1 MECFP
6 HGGFRSPAD
15 FRSSVTSILRM
26 MRDDLSAG
34 VGFSP
39 ERVIPYNPFDG
50 IEEEEERDNLMSRCV
65 SALRGGSDTAT
76 DRVVQAAKLA
86 LSEILSR
93 HKSNPT
99 LVAAGTGLGDA
110 VDAYEYASWL
120 AQKESASGNS
130 PVEGPSLPELV
141 SGPNTDEDDVMRT
154 GHGPGGEEAEPSLGE
169 EGTSQ
174 KRSPALSH
182 LRMET
187 PPKRHPG
194 KRRAVVRED
203 ESDDEETFDAGL
215 NHLVSLSRAAEVEG
229 SLMKDVPNTHLAFL
243 LEQIA
248 LSCQALTELRSS
260 AEPRRKRRND
270 TAEEMTATP
279 TMVNEVADQVRVLRG
294 VIDKRRG
301 MGVHREVQEAT
312 KKLEAVLEGERRRKP
327 SSRVGVHQA
336 PPDERAMLGRVEKVP
351 TKEAG
356 TQTEHPEAAVS
367 VGELSTG
374 VAASNTL
381 GESAPDG
388 DLPPTAKVVK
398 RVRKRRRKKAN
409 GRNDG
414 EAGVAPQSQTA
425 VAAGVPGLPSQN
437 VVAPAV
443 PPQDTWSD
451 VVRHKAPNWS
461 AKPHPN
467 PEPPVSVRRPV
478 IKAKAPRTEAVVIGP
493 LKEDQKYSVVVKR
506 VMEGVDLQAL
516 GVVVSGTRRTK
527 TGAVLLEVTGTGAQA
542 DLLAAKVSEALD
554 GMDVRV
560 HSPVMSAAFMLLDVE
575 KWIVEEDVVG
585 ALTTILSKEGVGVS
599 VGAVSVRLHGSGK
612 GRYTWCEVSIRA
624 SQPLVGLTR
633 LRVGWGTCRIR
644 VPQDKGPRCYRCL
657 ERGHV
662 QTACNGVDRT
672 GACFTCRAAGHRARD
687 CPKKVG
693 GKERPT

>member
-1 MECFP
+1 MEGHQDKKTVTVPGVSETPGPAGESANAGLTRSLSSDCGKTVGLLRQGPGGVRAQVTAGGCGEQASSGVLRDTEVTAGSVDLNRDVVDEWSGIRGRFCNDIPMSRSEFDRWSNLENLEGVRMECFP

-39 ERVIPYNPFDG
+39 ERVIPYNPFEG
-50 IEEEEERDNLMSRCV
+50 IEEEEERANLMSRCV

-76 DRVVQAAKLA
+76 DRVVQATKLA

-93 HKSNPT
+93 HMSNPT

-120 AQKESASGNS
+120 AQKESASGYS

-169 EGTSQ
+169 EGASQ
-174 KRSPALSH
+174 KRSPALSP

-229 SLMKDVPNTHLAFL
+229 SLMKEVPNTHLAFL

-260 AEPRRKRRND
+260 AEPRWKRRND

-367 VGELSTG
+367 ASELSTG

-425 VAAGVPGLPSQN
+425 VAAGVPERG
-437 VVAPAV
+437 
-443 PPQDTWSD
+443 
-451 VVRHKAPNWS
+451 S
-461 AKPHPN
+461 AC
-467 PEPPVSVRRPV
+467 
-478 IKAKAPRTEAVVIGP
+478 
-493 LKEDQKYSVVVKR
+493 
-506 VMEGVDLQAL
+506 
-516 GVVVSGTRRTK
+516 
-527 TGAVLLEVTGTGAQA
+527 GATA
-542 DLLAAKVSEALD
+542 
-554 GMDVRV
+554 RY
-560 HSPVMSAAFMLLDVE
+560 
-575 KWIVEEDVVG
+575 VVG
-585 ALTTILSKEGVGVS
+585 RS
-599 VGAVSVRLHGSGK
+599 
-612 GRYTWCEVSIRA
+612 
-624 SQPLVGLTR
+624 P
-633 LRVGWGTCRIR
+633 
-644 VPQDKGPRCYRCL
+644 P
-657 ERGHV
+657 
-662 QTACNGVDRT
+662 
-672 GACFTCRAAGHRARD
+672 
-687 CPKKVG
+687 
-693 GKERPT
+693 